1 MKHASFVVAVVL
13 LGSGCGPNPPAPV
26 QVMAVAPTQTGAY
39 STRQVTLRTITSMTA
54 LKGSI
59 AEFTGGARIVFDGN
73 DPLQQINGGLVGQS
87 EDQRFQST
95 VKDKGLDVRGNYI
108 ERAGVLWPADFDTW
122 NMVTT
127 YYNFE
132 QSYAYW
138 QAVNTGVDL
147 PELQKMRV
155 YYWPDVHFD
164 SSSATTDNA
173 LFLSVI
179 KSFIIVPQ
187 GTEQTIPLAMN
198 LGVIGHETAHK
209 VFNHRVMNDEGIHP
223 ALVNWSLAPFNL
235 LKSIDEGFADFH
247 GYGVTCASDT
257 GCRPQFLN
265 VSIADTRS
273 TSIRD
278 LSNPNACLTES
289 LKSSFTNS
297 NSATWIRSPDL
308 YQVGNIFAAAL
319 YQAGNQ
325 YAGLAGV
332 TQMEHALLASYNDP
346 TPGALGLS
354 QLLNQNIATPAA
366 FTPEA
371 VANSIAAHIS
381 DATLRKLWCN
391 EISDRM
397 DMTTCLPFPCP
408 TVLPA
413 CPTTS
418 SRGTVAACNK

>member
-1 MKHASFVVAVVL
+1 MKHASFVVAVFL

-39 STRQVTLRTITSMTA
+39 LTRQVTLRTITSMTA

-132 QSYAYW
+132 QSYAYF
-138 QAVNTGVDL
+138 QGINTGVDL
-147 PELQKMRV
+147 PEIQKMRV
-155 YYWPDVHFD
+155 YYWPDVHFE
-164 SSSATTDNA
+164 SANATTDNA

-187 GTEQTIPLAMN
+187 RAEQTIPLAMN

-265 VSIADTRS
+265 VSISDTRA
-273 TSIRD
+273 TAVRD
-278 LSNPNACLTES
+278 LSNSNACLTDS

-297 NSATWIRSPDL
+297 NPGTWVRSPDL
-308 YQVGNIFAAAL
+308 YQVGNLFAAAL

-325 YAGLAGV
+325 HSGLAGV
-332 TQMEHALLASYNDP
+332 TLMEHALLASYNDNA
-346 TPGALGLS
+346 PGSLGLS
-354 QLLNQNIATPAA
+354 QLLNQNIATSSA

-371 VANSIAAHIS
+371 VANAIAAHIS
-381 DATLRKLWCN
+381 DDVLRKLWCN
-391 EISDRM
+391 EITDRM
-397 DMTTCLPFPCP
+397 DLALCPSFPCSAMP
-408 TVLPA
+408 K
-413 CPTTS
+413 CPPS
-418 SRGTVAACNK
+418 SQRGTVDACKKP